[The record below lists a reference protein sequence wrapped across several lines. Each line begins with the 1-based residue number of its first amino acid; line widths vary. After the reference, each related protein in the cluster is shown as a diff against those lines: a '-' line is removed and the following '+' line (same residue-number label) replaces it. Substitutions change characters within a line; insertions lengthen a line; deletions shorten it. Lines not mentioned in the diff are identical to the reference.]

1 MLDEADHDTG
11 GAPAAPRADIRR
23 RRSISLVWVVPLAAA
38 LIGAW
43 LVFKAISEKGPEI
56 TITFKS
62 AEGLEA
68 GKTKVRYKD
77 VDIGQVTAIELSE
90 DLKVV
95 VVRAALVRDAERL
108 ISENTRF
115 WVVRARVS
123 ASAIYGLGTVFSGAY
138 IDLDPGPPGKPERR
152 FTGLEAPPVV
162 TTGMPGR
169 HFILESERRE
179 SIEIGSPVYFRQI
192 RVGEVVSFHLSEDGS
207 KIVSKIFVHDPY
219 HRFVRSHTRFW
230 FASGLDVRIDSA
242 GIRVRTESLV
252 SLLAGGIAFD
262 SFAEHGGESVEAAEE
277 TVFRLYANVDAAR
290 EREYEERNFY
300 VLLFDESVRGL
311 SPGAPLEFRGLQVGK
326 VIDIKTEL
334 DLASNRVR
342 IPVVVAFD
350 PERIILRERPKGAE
364 SGEALIASLV
374 ERGLRAQLR
383 TASLLTGQLYVALDF
398 FPKAPPARI
407 TPKGRYGHSEFP
419 TTPTPF
425 EEIGAKL
432 NRLVDHLDRLP
443 FEEIGRDLQATIRGA
458 RRVADSPQ
466 LVEALHSL
474 NGALKELRELV
485 QELRTGATPELK
497 AALQEAR
504 GALAA
509 AQATLSADSPA
520 QARLSAALDEL
531 AAAARALRTLADYLE
546 RHPEAAVFGK
556 GKEK

>member
-1 MLDEADHDTG
+1 MSEVDPPANGLA
-11 GAPAAPRADIRR
+11 AAPHADVRR
-23 RRSISLVWVVPLAAA
+23 RRSLSLVWVVPLAAA

-43 LVFKAISEKGPEI
+43 LVYKAVSEKGPEI

-77 VDIGQVTAIELSE
+77 VDIGQVAAIELSQ
-90 DLKVV
+90 DLKGVL
-95 VVRAALVRDAERL
+95 VRVTLARDAERL

-138 IDLDPGPPGKPERR
+138 IDLDPGSPGKPVRH
-152 FTGLEAPPVV
+152 FTGLEQPPVV
-162 TTGMPGR
+162 TTGLPGR

-179 SIEIGSPVYFRQI
+179 SIEIGCPVYFRQI
-192 RVGEVVSFHLSEDGS
+192 RVGEVVSYQLSADGA

-219 HRFVRSHTRFW
+219 HRFVRTNSRFW
-230 FASGLDVRIDSA
+230 SASGLDVRIDSA

-252 SLLAGGIAFD
+252 SLIAGGIAFD
-262 SFAEHGGESVEAAEE
+262 IFAEHGENAGEAPEEA
-277 TVFRLYANVDAAR
+277 VFRLYANVDVAR
-290 EREYEERNFY
+290 EREYDARNFF

-311 SPGAPLEFRGLQVGK
+311 SRGASLEFRGLQVGK
-326 VIDIKTEL
+326 VIDIKTDL

-342 IPVVVAFD
+342 IPVVVALE
-350 PERIILRERPKGAE
+350 PERMSLREQAQGKPTRE
-364 SGEALIASLV
+364 DLLDSLV

-407 TPKGRYGHSEFP
+407 RPKGPYGHPEFP

-432 NRLVDHLDRLP
+432 NRLIDHLDRLP
-443 FEEIGRDLQATIRGA
+443 FEEIGRDLRATVQGA
-458 RRVADSPQ
+458 RRVADSPA
-466 LVEALHSL
+466 LLEALQSL
-474 NGALKELRELV
+474 NAALKEVRELV
-485 QELRTGATPELK
+485 GELRAGTAPELT
-497 AALQEAR
+497 ATLEEAR
-504 GALAA
+504 RSLAA
-509 AQATLSADSPA
+509 AQATLAADSPL
-520 QARLSAALDEL
+520 QSRLNTALDEF
-531 AAAARALRTLADYLE
+531 AAAARALRTLADTLE

-556 GKEK
+556 GNEK

>member
-1 MLDEADHDTG
+1 MTDTDLEAN
-11 GAPAAPRADIRR
+11 GADGLPRAEVRR
-23 RRSISLVWVVPLAAA
+23 RRSLSLVWVVPIVAA

-43 LVFKAISEKGPEI
+43 LVFKALSEKGPEI
-56 TITFKS
+56 TIAFKS

-90 DLKVV
+90 DLKGVL
-95 VVRAALVRDAERL
+95 VRAALVRDAERL

-138 IDLDPGPPGKPERR
+138 IDLDPGPPGKPARH
-152 FTGLEAPPVV
+152 FTGLEEPPVV

-169 HFILESERRE
+169 HFLLESERRE

-219 HRFVRSHTRFW
+219 HRFVRRNTRFW

-262 SFAEHGGESVEAAEE
+262 TFLDPGDGREEAPEGA
-277 TVFRLYANVDAAR
+277 VFRLHAGMDAAK
-290 EREYEERNFY
+290 EREYDERDLY

-311 SPGAPLEFRGLQVGK
+311 SRGAPLEFRGLQVGK

-342 IPVVVAFD
+342 IPVVVALETD
-350 PERIILRERPKGAE
+350 RIALRERPKGME
-364 SGEALIASLV
+364 TREALLAFLV

-407 TPKGRYGHSEFP
+407 SPKGPYGYPEFP

-432 NRLVDHLDRLP
+432 NRLVDHLDRMP
-443 FEEIGRDLQATIRGA
+443 FDEIGRDLRATIKGA
-458 RRVADSPQ
+458 RRVADSPE
-466 LVEALHSL
+466 LVEAVQSL

-485 QELRTGATPELK
+485 RELRAGAAPELT
-497 AALQEAR
+497 ATLEEAR
-504 GALAA
+504 RALAA
-509 AQATLSADSPA
+509 AQATLAADSPV
-520 QARLSAALDEL
+520 QARLNAALDEL

-546 RHPEAAVFGK
+546 RHPEAALFGK

>member
-1 MLDEADHDTG
+1 MIETDLESG
-11 GAPAAPRADIRR
+11 GPPAVPRADIRR
-23 RRSISLVWVVPLAAA
+23 RRSISLVWVVPIAAA

-43 LVFKAISEKGPEI
+43 LVFKALSEKGPEI

-95 VVRAALVRDAERL
+95 LVRAALVRDAERL

-123 ASAIYGLGTVFSGAY
+123 TSAIYGLGTVFSGAY

-219 HRFVRSHTRFW
+219 HRFVRGNTRFW
-230 FASGLDVRIDSA
+230 FASGLDVRVDSA

-262 SFAEHGGESVEAAEE
+262 SFAEHGQSSLEAEEE
-277 TVFRLYANVDAAR
+277 TVFRLYANGDAAR
-290 EREYEERNFY
+290 EREYDEKNFY

-342 IPVVVAFD
+342 IPVVVAFE
-350 PERIILRERPKGAE
+350 PERIVLRERPKGAE
-364 SGEALIASLV
+364 SGEALIGALI

-407 TPKGRYGHSEFP
+407 TPKNRYRYPEFP

-443 FEEIGRDLQATIRGA
+443 FEEIGRDLQATIQGA
-458 RRVADSPQ
+458 RRVTDSSQ

-485 QELRTGATPELK
+485 QELRTGAAPELK
-497 AALQEAR
+497 STLEEAR
-504 GALAA
+504 KTLTA
-509 AQATLSADSPA
+509 AQSILSADSPV
-520 QARLSAALDEL
+520 QARLHAALEEL

>member
-1 MLDEADHDTG
+1 MTEEHLEAN
-11 GAPAAPRADIRR
+11 GAEGLPRAQV
-23 RRSISLVWVVPLAAA
+23 RRSRSLSLVWIVPIVAA

-43 LVFKAISEKGPEI
+43 LVFKALSEKGPEI
-56 TITFKS
+56 TIAFKS

-77 VDIGQVTAIELSE
+77 VEIGQVTAIELSE
-90 DLKVV
+90 DLKGVL
-95 VVRAALVRDAERL
+95 VRAALVRDAERL

-138 IDLDPGPPGKPERR
+138 IDLDPGPHGKPARH
-152 FTGLEAPPVV
+152 FIGLEDPPVV

-192 RVGEVVSFHLSEDGS
+192 RVGEVVSFHLREDGT
-207 KIVSKIFVHDPY
+207 KIISQIFVHDPY
-219 HRFVRSHTRFW
+219 HRFVRRNTRFW
-230 FASGLDVRIDSA
+230 FASGLDVRIDST

-262 SFAEHGGESVEAAEE
+262 TFFDHGEGGEEAPEE
-277 TVFRLYANVDAAR
+277 AVFRLYASMDAAK
-290 EREYEERNFY
+290 EREYDERDLY

-311 SPGAPLEFRGLQVGK
+311 SRGAPLEFRGLQVGK

-342 IPVVVAFD
+342 IPVVVALETD
-350 PERIILRERPKGAE
+350 RISLRERPKGME
-364 SGEALIASLV
+364 TREALLASLV

-398 FPKAPPARI
+398 FPKASPARI
-407 TPKGRYGHSEFP
+407 SPKGPYGHPEFP

-432 NRLVDHLDRLP
+432 NRLVDHLDRMP
-443 FEEIGRDLQATIRGA
+443 FEEIGRDLRAAVKGA
-458 RRVADSPQ
+458 RRVADSPE

-474 NGALKELRELV
+474 NGALKELREMV
-485 QELRTGATPELK
+485 RELRTGAAPELT
-497 AALQEAR
+497 ATLEEAR
-504 GALAA
+504 RALAA
-509 AQATLSADSPA
+509 AQATLAADSPV
-520 QARLSAALDEL
+520 QARLNAALDEL

-546 RHPEAAVFGK
+546 RHPEAALFGK

>member
-1 MLDEADHDTG
+1 MSEADPQANGLST
-11 GAPAAPRADIRR
+11 APRAHVHR
-23 RRSISLVWVVPLAAA
+23 RRSLSLVWVVPLAAA
-38 LIGAW
+38 LIGVW
-43 LVFKAISEKGPEI
+43 LVYKAVSEKGPEI

-77 VDIGQVTAIELSE
+77 VDIGQVTAIELSQ
-90 DLKVV
+90 DLKGVL
-95 VVRAALVRDAERL
+95 VRAALARDAERL

-138 IDLDPGPPGKPERR
+138 IDLDPGPPGRPARH
-152 FTGLEAPPVV
+152 FTGLEQPPVV

-179 SIEIGSPVYFRQI
+179 SIEIGCPVYFRQI
-192 RVGEVVSFHLSEDGS
+192 RVGEVVSYQLSEDGA

-219 HRFVRSHTRFW
+219 HRFVRTNSRFW
-230 FASGLDVRIDSA
+230 SAGGLDVRIDSA

-262 SFAEHGGESVEAAEE
+262 AFAEHGEDAGEAREEA
-277 TVFRLYANVDAAR
+277 VFRLYANADAAR
-290 EREYEERNFY
+290 EREYDERNFF

-311 SPGAPLEFRGLQVGK
+311 SRGAPLEFRGLQVGK

-342 IPVVVAFD
+342 IPVVVALE
-350 PERIILRERPKGAE
+350 PERITLRERPQGKTTRE
-364 SGEALIASLV
+364 EVLASLV
-374 ERGLRAQLR
+374 ELGLRAQLR

-407 TPKGRYGHSEFP
+407 SPKGPYGHPEFP

-432 NRLVDHLDRLP
+432 NRLIDHLDRLP
-443 FEEIGRDLQATIRGA
+443 FEEIGRDLRATVQGA
-458 RRVADSPQ
+458 RRVADSPA
-466 LVEALHSL
+466 LVDALQSL
-474 NGALKELRELV
+474 NAALKEVRELMR
-485 QELRTGATPELK
+485 ELRTGAAPELK
-497 AALQEAR
+497 ATLEEAR
-504 GALAA
+504 RSLAA
-509 AQATLSADSPA
+509 AQSTLAADSPL
-520 QARLSAALDEL
+520 QSRLNAALDEL
-531 AAAARALRTLADYLE
+531 AASARALRTLADYLE

-556 GKEK
+556 GNEK